1 MPLPLQLAHDFEPV
15 PEVAV
20 GGTLAPA
27 RPHGDGHRGRAQS
40 REAEQEPL
48 GAVRGGI
55 GEANAEH
62 LEVTRRHR
70 DVMHRSDRRTQR

>member
-1 MPLPLQLAHDFEPV
+1 MPLQLTDDLEPV
-15 PEVAV
+15 QEVAV

-27 RPHGDGHRGRAQS
+27 QTHGDGHRGRAES

-48 GAVRGGI
+48 GAVRGWI

-62 LEVTRRHR
+62 LEVTHRHR
-70 DVMHRSDRRTQR
+70 DVVHRSDRRTQR